1 MAKKP
6 AIQTGQGHP
15 SGIIGDIIDAGA
27 KAIKNRGIK
36 SAKKT
41 AAKSLKLNPSG
52 KIVPKEKITKRQLSA
67 HDKLS
72 RTFADRSGNM
82 ENRYS
87 VLRDPDISDRV
98 IRSRQGKKVVKDFRK
113 NTDLS
118 KGRKKLDK
126 ELSSINRKLEKDLR
140 KIDKKRK

>member
-52 KIVPKEKITKRQLSA
+52 RIVPKEKITKRQLSA
-67 HDKLS
+67 HQKLS
-72 RTFADRSGNM
+72 QTFTDRSGNM

-98 IRSRQGKKVVKDFRK
+98 IKSRQGKKIVKDFRK

-140 KIDKKRK
+140 KIDRKKK